1 MPIFQGALLTAAN
14 GSLPTLLTLFT
25 HTSRFQE
32 QEALEEN
39 LVCVLFIWSDRSE
52 HRPQRCSESARG
64 ISYPHMF
71 PPHTLIS
78 FEATP
83 RVAHAGLRFTMYLK
97 ITLNFCSFCLC
108 LPSAGIKVI
117 HYHSWLQ
124 FIQVF
129 ILCMCL
135 HACGTHRDQK
145 GSDPLKLELQIFV
158 SHHAGI

>member
-32 QEALEEN
+32 QEALGEK

-52 HRPQRCSESARG
+52 HRPHRCSESARG
-64 ISYPHMF
+64 F
-71 PPHTLIS
+71 PTHTCAPPPLIS
-78 FEATP
+78 FEARP

-108 LPSAGIKVI
+108 LPSAGIKGI

-158 SHHAGI
+158 IRHAGI